1 MRNQWLKIVS
11 ITMACAC
18 LAAQTACE
26 KLDTPEEMSKEET
39 EKPETQTPT
48 NTTEK
53 ESSDGLY
60 TRKDTILY
68 VESRGRTEETSYTV
82 SDVRNIIPHYLKIY
96 GIKPI
101 INGYISGFIVGY
113 IPQRQQYLS
122 KTVFA
127 AGQVKTN
134 IVLADSP
141 DEIDYNKC
149 IAIQLTTSTPDQKK
163 TREGLNLFNHP
174 ENLGRYVTVCG
185 HIQEYMHAMGV
196 KGVKDAIIYLEE

>member
-1 MRNQWLKIVS
+1 MRKQWLKIVS
-11 ITMACAC
+11 IAIACTC
-18 LAAQTACE
+18 LMAQTSCE
-26 KLDTPEEMSKEET
+26 KLDTPEEISKEEA
-39 EKPETQTPT
+39 EKSETQPQTDTPGR
-48 NTTEK
+48 

-60 TRKDTILY
+60 TREDTILY
-68 VESRGRTEETSYTV
+68 VESRGRTEDTSYTV

-113 IPQRQQYLS
+113 IPKRQQYLS

-149 IAIQLTTSTPDQKK
+149 IAIQLAVSTPDQKK